1 MFTKSIKNI
10 IVNKNREEVTKL
22 KNKGYIFGNTITIQR
37 KKKKLTQGQLAEKL
51 NVTNQAI
58 SKWENGKSFPT
69 MKNIINICG
78 ELEIEYKDIIEILF
92 EEQCKKVQCCI

>member
-1 MFTKSIKNI
+1 M
-10 IVNKNREEVTKL
+10 
-22 KNKGYIFGNTITIQR
+22 KNKGYIFGNTITIYR

-69 MKNIINICG
+69 MKNIINICC

-92 EEQCKKVQCCI
+92 EE